1 MRFKYYNYITD
12 FIELLFALSFHDFK
26 PAMAIINNTINC
38 TLVKV
43 YPFTKYNGIEAML
56 VMIHQIQLSTFFF
69 AIKIV
74 FFTIAIKQA
83 NSITQTDCSKQWF
96 RLFQALQK
104 QYQSEFSQAP
114 LYV

>member
-1 MRFKYYNYITD
+1 MRFKYYNYTTD

-69 AIKIV
+69 AINHMAVYADALANASAHGMASGAKL
-74 FFTIAIKQA
+74 FFK
-83 NSITQTDCSKQWF
+83 NSNTKYKS
-96 RLFQALQK
+96 A
-104 QYQSEFSQAP
+104 
-114 LYV
+114 